1 MGFEEIDKQVV
12 ELYALVGD
20 GFAGA
25 TEAFLRG
32 DRMIAEELIV
42 RDEAV
47 DRLYLDIEAE
57 VSAQI
62 ANHELSPLDITYLV
76 GILRIVPELER
87 SGDLVE
93 HIAQKSL
100 LALHAEMSPRLRGIV
115 DKMGAIASEMWQR
128 SANGF
133 INKDRNVHRIV
144 DNLDDEIDD
153 LTIAFYAELASSCKE
168 IVPAIELSLV
178 GRYFERF
185 ADHSVNLARAT
196 ANLPTTED
204 L

>member
-100 LALHAEMSPRLRGIV
+100 LALHSEMSPRLRGIV
-115 DKMGAIASEMWQR
+115 DKMGTIASEMWQR

-133 INKDRNVHRIV
+133 INKDRNAHRIV

-196 ANLPTTED
+196 ANLPTIDD